1 MEWNEAPFTEVFDD
15 PKDRMSFII
24 SNKQL
29 PCNDEFV
36 FVAKAYGVNG
46 KHNLLTTADLTSCV
60 QVTTL
65 TPPGTRPAV

>member
-1 MEWNEAPFTEVFDD
+1 MEFEYLNLEWQEAPFTEVFDN
-15 PKDRMSFII
+15 PKGRMSFVI

-46 KHNLLTTADLTSCV
+46 KDCIAIVIVLLLMGDH
-60 QVTTL
+60 
-65 TPPGTRPAV
+65 R

>member
-1 MEWNEAPFTEVFDD
+1 MGMTLPLIFHFNFRVDFEYLNIEWQESLFTQVFDD

-46 KHNLLTTADLTSCV
+46 IV
-60 QVTTL
+60 IM
-65 TPPGTRPAV
+65 

>member
-1 MEWNEAPFTEVFDD
+1 MEWQESLFTEVFDD
-15 PKDRMSFII
+15 PKDRMSFVI

-46 KHNLLTTADLTSCV
+46 KNCRVLLGFWSLLTGDH
-60 QVTTL
+60 
-65 TPPGTRPAV
+65 R

>member
-29 PCNDEFV
+29 PCNDEFI

-46 KHNLLTTADLTSCV
+46 KIAHHLLTC
-60 QVTTL
+60 
-65 TPPGTRPAV
+65 

>member
-1 MEWNEAPFTEVFDD
+1 MDFEYLNIEWQESLFTEVFDD

-46 KHNLLTTADLTSCV
+46 KHHLMTTAATSHHVC
-60 QVTTL
+60 
-65 TPPGTRPAV
+65 R